1 MPYFAAYRFSK
12 ASGALRQRGKERK
25 INAPP
30 AGGWRLFPVVRSAC
44 VPCHR
49 ETLMPTREDSQ
60 QHKLL
65 SDSSCLVQLFEKFQ
79 NSSLPCFN
87 TGPGRKI
94 NCSLTSCLSQLFEE
108 FQNSSLP
115 VTNTVEKDS
124 MLQHRARARDK
135 LLSDC
140 NCLAQLLQKNQ
151 NSSLPVANTIQ
162 NNSKLQHR
170 ARVRDEQRS
179 REQDQHPP
187 KKTTLFL
194 ASTQERL
201 SPF

>member
-1 MPYFAAYRFSK
+1 MHRRNPPREHEEIIFTISKALRGSTSTSCHILRRTASLK

-25 INAPP
+25 NNAPP
-30 AGGWRLFPVVRSAC
+30 AGGWRLFLVVRSAC
-44 VPCHR
+44 VPSHR

-65 SDSSCLVQLFEKFQ
+65 SDSSCLMQLFEKFQ

-87 TGPGRKI
+87 TGPGREI
-94 NCSLTSCLSQLFEE
+94 NCSLTSCLPQSFEE

-124 MLQHRARARDK
+124 MLQHQARTRDK

-140 NCLAQLLQKNQ
+140 NCLANLLKKNRTALYQ
-151 NSSLPVANTIQ
+151 
-162 NNSKLQHR
+162 
-170 ARVRDEQRS
+170 
-179 REQDQHPP
+179 
-187 KKTTLFL
+187 
-194 ASTQERL
+194 
-201 SPF
+201 